1 MASWAAKQ
9 GVAGE
14 EGGRRVPAE
23 GGGSGGGAILKATCG
38 LRISSMVRLVGRAA
52 AEVARGWGL
61 AAP

>member
-14 EGGRRVPAE
+14 DRGWRVPAE
-23 GGGSGGGAILKATCG
+23 GVGSRRGAILKATCG
-38 LRISSMVRLVGRAA
+38 LGISCMVRLVGRAA
-52 AEVARGWGL
+52 ARVASGWGL